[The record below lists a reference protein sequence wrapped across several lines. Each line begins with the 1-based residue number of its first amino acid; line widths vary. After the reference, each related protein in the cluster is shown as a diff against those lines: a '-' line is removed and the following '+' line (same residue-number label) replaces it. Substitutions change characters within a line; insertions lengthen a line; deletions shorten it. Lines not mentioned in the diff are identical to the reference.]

1 MSEFRNISH
10 VDASELFQVGR
21 IEDIKKIEEF
31 LEIYEVENRELFNQ
45 GLKLF
50 VSSLESSL
58 DAIDSS
64 FENYFK
70 DIFYSIERMDSGDC
84 GKEEVEKKI
93 KLISP
98 KLIHWIFK
106 NRLRSLSSQVEKTN
120 NDELT
125 LETQKWNPAQEILI
139 EYIKECDLN
148 VFEVEK
154 IQDFIR
160 NEIIALQKIKESFA
174 INNEEECKLVKKRLE
189 ELNKKKN
196 ISSFELEE
204 KKQLNNLYGIKR
216 QKDNAEYWRLR
227 SDDFYKYFCNE
238 FWNKKNY
245 PNIDKLYF
253 YDAESL
259 MTVKE
264 LKEYFYS
271 EIAKEFPIM
280 SNEKEKVLCKVC
292 NSVRVKE
299 LLINSN
305 NKSELCDYLLWN
317 SSFVEDFYKEL
328 AGFLFDN
335 FKNVKKNNM

>member
-1 MSEFRNISH
+1 MSCFRNISH

-98 KLIHWIFK
+98 KLKQWISVN
-106 NRLRSLSSQVEKTN
+106 NRLLPSSKIEKDD
-120 NDELT
+120 NDELNDKT
-125 LETQKWNPAQEILI
+125 EKWNPAQELLI
-139 EYIKECDLN
+139 SYIKECDLN

-160 NEIIALQKIKESFA
+160 KEIKAKKE
-174 INNEEECKLVKKRLE
+174 
-189 ELNKKKN
+189 
-196 ISSFELEE
+196 
-204 KKQLNNLYGIKR
+204 
-216 QKDNAEYWRLR
+216 W
-227 SDDFYKYFCNE
+227 
-238 FWNKKNY
+238 
-245 PNIDKLYF
+245 
-253 YDAESL
+253 
-259 MTVKE
+259 
-264 LKEYFYS
+264 
-271 EIAKEFPIM
+271 
-280 SNEKEKVLCKVC
+280 
-292 NSVRVKE
+292 
-299 LLINSN
+299 
-305 NKSELCDYLLWN
+305 
-317 SSFVEDFYKEL
+317 
-328 AGFLFDN
+328 
-335 FKNVKKNNM
+335 

>member
-1 MSEFRNISH
+1 MSSFRNISH
-10 VDASELFQVGR
+10 VDASDLFQVER
-21 IEDIKKIEEF
+21 IEDIKNIEEF
-31 LEIYEVENRELFNQ
+31 LEDYEVENRELFNQ

-50 VSSLESSL
+50 VSALENSL
-58 DAIDSS
+58 DIIDSL

-70 DIFYSIERMDSGDC
+70 DIFRSLERMDSGDC
-84 GKEEVEKKI
+84 GKEEVEEKI
-93 KLISP
+93 NLISP
-98 KLIHWIFK
+98 ELQQWISV
-106 NRLRSLSSQVEKTN
+106 NNLLLPSSKIEKDD
-120 NDELT
+120 NDELNDKT
-125 LETQKWNPAQEILI
+125 EKWNPAQELLI
-139 EYIKECDLN
+139 SYIKECDLN

-160 NEIIALQKIKESFA
+160 NEIIALQKIKESCA

-204 KKQLNNLYGIKR
+204 KKQLNNLYGMKR
-216 QKDNAEYWRLR
+216 QKDNDEYWRLR

-238 FWNKKNY
+238 FWNKKTY

-253 YDAESL
+253 FDSESL

-292 NSVRVKE
+292 NSERVEE

-305 NKSELCDYLLWN
+305 NKSELCNYLLWK

-335 FKNVKKNNM
+335 FKNVKKNKK

>member
-1 MSEFRNISH
+1 MSSFRNISH

-21 IEDIKKIEEF
+21 IEDIKNIEGF
-31 LEIYEVENRELFNQ
+31 LEIYDVENRELFNQ

-50 VSSLESSL
+50 VSSLE
-58 DAIDSS
+58 SS

-160 NEIIALQKIKESFA
+160 NEIKA
-174 INNEEECKLVKKRLE
+174 KR
-189 ELNKKKN
+189 
-196 ISSFELEE
+196 
-204 KKQLNNLYGIKR
+204 
-216 QKDNAEYWRLR
+216 
-227 SDDFYKYFCNE
+227 
-238 FWNKKNY
+238 
-245 PNIDKLYF
+245 
-253 YDAESL
+253 
-259 MTVKE
+259 
-264 LKEYFYS
+264 
-271 EIAKEFPIM
+271 
-280 SNEKEKVLCKVC
+280 
-292 NSVRVKE
+292 
-299 LLINSN
+299 
-305 NKSELCDYLLWN
+305 
-317 SSFVEDFYKEL
+317 YKEE
-328 AGFLFDN
+328 N
-335 FKNVKKNNM
+335 T